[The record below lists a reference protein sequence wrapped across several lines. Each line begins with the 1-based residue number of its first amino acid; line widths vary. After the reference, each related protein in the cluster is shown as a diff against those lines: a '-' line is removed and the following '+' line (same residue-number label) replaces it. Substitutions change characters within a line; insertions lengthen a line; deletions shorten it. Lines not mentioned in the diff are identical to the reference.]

1 MIQFIVGSK
10 GSGKT
15 KTLIDRINKAVEVTT
30 GNIVCIEKNMS
41 LTYDIKHSVRLI
53 DVDEYHIS
61 GYDEFYGFVAGV
73 LAGNYDIA
81 EVYVDGI
88 LRVGDHDLEGFS
100 KLVERFETLC
110 GDGVKMVITV
120 SEKPELLPESLKKY
134 L

>member
-15 KTLIDRINKAVEVTT
+15 KTLIDRINKAASETT

-53 DVDEYHIS
+53 DVDEYHIE

-73 LAGNYDIA
+73 LAGNYDIV

-88 LRVGDHDLEGFS
+88 LRVGDHDLEGFE
-100 KLVERFETLC
+100 KLVERLELLC
-110 GDGVKMVITV
+110 GENIKLTMTV
-120 SEKPELLPESLKKY
+120 SENPEQLPASLKKY
-134 L
+134 I